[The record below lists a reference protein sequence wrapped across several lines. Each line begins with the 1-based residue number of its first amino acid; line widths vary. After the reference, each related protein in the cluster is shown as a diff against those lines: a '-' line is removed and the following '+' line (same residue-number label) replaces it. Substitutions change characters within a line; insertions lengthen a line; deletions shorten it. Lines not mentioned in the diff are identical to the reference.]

1 MAEKPIPFL
10 PTRMLWPRLVRS
22 GLLRLPSGSFVPPA
36 RVRKISGARAV
47 ASLVRS
53 ETLGRSVLYRA
64 GSVVLSARRS
74 LQVLSSQRI
83 VPAATQRPGGAS
95 LRTSIF
101 FAGGAGVGS
110 NRLHSPVP
118 VVPISRNERLRGA
131 ASGSEGTRR
140 SAPGLTWQ
148 VLQTAMSG
156 RQGLLS
162 LKALPLVSLS
172 KASALPLWSHQPISD
187 GRSGGAVFPSRGRPV
202 PLSPIADYR
211 LFSAGS
217 VSIAVQKRKGNQ
229 PQVDGEAAGPSGII
243 GRFQRTQGFWN
254 QAGRHIE
261 VSVVPDFA
269 GALRRNHALTRQP
282 EAVQSESDLLDRNR
296 HPDGVMEMPRGQE
309 RVSALGDEGFR
320 MNMLRTRSAV
330 VDEIAMPQYPNMS
343 FGFM

>member
-1 MAEKPIPFL
+1 MRRIMAEKPIPFL

-22 GLLRLPSGSFVPPA
+22 GLLRLPSRSFVPPA
-36 RVRKISGARAV
+36 RVRKISGARVV

-53 ETLGRSVLYRA
+53 ETVGGPVLYRA
-64 GSVVLSARRS
+64 GSVVLSARRP
-74 LQVLSSQRI
+74 LQFLSSQRI
-83 VPAATQRPGGAS
+83 IPAATQQPGGAS

-131 ASGSEGTRR
+131 ASGSEGARR

-156 RQGLLS
+156 RQGSLS

-172 KASALPLWSHQPISD
+172 KASALPPGSHQPI
-187 GRSGGAVFPSRGRPV
+187 SGGAVFPSRGRPV

-229 PQVDGEAAGPSGII
+229 PQVDGEAAGPPGII
-243 GRFQRTQGFWN
+243 GRFQRTHGFWN